1 MSEPKPDRIA
11 AIRAALE
18 DRKAVDVRA
27 YDVRGRS
34 SITDATVVAS
44 ATSAP
49 HLRALAVGV
58 ERAVREATG
67 EGARVSGDAE
77 SAWIVLDYFDAMV
90 HLFLP
95 DARAYYE
102 IEKLWA

>member
-1 MSEPKPDRIA
+1 MNEHRDTRLA
-11 AIRAALE
+11 AIRKALE
-18 DRKAVDVRA
+18 DKKAEGIAV

-34 SITDATVVAS
+34 SVTDATVVAS

-49 HLRALAVGV
+49 HLRALAVAV
-58 ERAVREATG
+58 ERAVREACG

-77 SAWIVLDYFDAMV
+77 SAWIVLDYIDAMV

-95 DARAYYE
+95 DARAYYD
-102 IEKLWA
+102 IEALWK